1 MGDIH
6 GHHAVLETALDR
18 LGYQN
23 LSGIWRHPQGVKA
36 VFLGDLIDRGP
47 ANIAVVET
55 VKAMVEAGEAICL
68 MGNHELNAIHFSTP
82 DPSNEGAYLRARSD
96 KNLRQ
101 HIAFLSEYHRDPK
114 KAGLLQ
120 EHIAWFKTLPL
131 WIDHDEFRAV
141 HACWSPKHLER
152 FSASERDGG
161 DRSKQFWLR
170 TARAGDR
177 HKDAVEVLLKGAEY
191 KLPPGVSYRDKD
203 GNERTVARLQWWGE
217 QQDWRSTVWAWEEV
231 YQELEQ
237 HKFDAQRGRFD
248 DNDERPVFFGHYWV
262 PPRRGQPWI
271 VAPPK
276 AVCLDFCAGSGGPL
290 CVYRWS
296 AADLGLDA
304 ANQLLFRNI

>member
-1 MGDIH
+1 M
-6 GHHAVLETALDR
+6 LETALDR

-23 LSGIWRHPQGVKA
+23 LSGVWRHPQGVKA

-82 DPSNEGAYLRARSD
+82 DPINEGAYLRARSD

-141 HACWSPKHLER
+141 HACWSHDHVSC
-152 FSASERDGG
+152 FSSAQADGMSRDA
-161 DRSKQFWLR
+161 QFWEQ
-170 TARAGDR
+170 TARRDSDQTHAI
-177 HKDAVEVLLKGAEY
+177 EVLLKGPEVT
-191 KLPPGVSYRDKD
+191 LPKGVTYRDKD
-203 GNERTVARLQWWGE
+203 GNRRSVARRQWWGRQE
-217 QQDWRSTVWAWEEV
+217 DWRTTIWASEEV
-231 YQELEQ
+231 YRELER
-237 HKFDAQRGRFD
+237 HPFDPRLGSWQD
-248 DNDERPVFFGHYWV
+248 TDERPIFFGHYWV
-262 PPRRGQPWI
+262 WPKNRRPWI

-276 AVCLDFCAGSGGPL
+276 AVCLDFSLSNGGL
-290 CVYRWS
+290 LGAYRWS
-296 AADLGLDA
+296 VGNPLKRK
-304 ANQLLFRNI
+304 NLFAQP